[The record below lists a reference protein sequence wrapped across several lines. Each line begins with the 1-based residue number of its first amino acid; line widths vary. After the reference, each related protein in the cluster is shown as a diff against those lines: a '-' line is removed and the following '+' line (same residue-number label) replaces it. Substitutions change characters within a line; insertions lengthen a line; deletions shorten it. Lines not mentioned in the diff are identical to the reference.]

1 MFNYKGATLFL
12 ILVLILIALS
22 GLITSIPI
30 WLFLVPVVPY
40 IILVIYGSATV
51 SSQFF
56 MPVVYRGEQE
66 KKTVAITFD
75 DGPSPA
81 TTPAILD
88 ILKKNEVP
96 AAFFCIGE
104 KVVENPE
111 IVQRIA
117 GDGHVMGNHSYT
129 HHFLFDIFGHDS
141 MVREMRTTNKAIE
154 KITRKRIHLFRPPYG
169 VTTPVLARAV
179 KKAKMNAV
187 GWSLRSM
194 DTVTKDPK
202 KLVNKITKQV
212 KAGDVILLHD
222 TMPVTVEALQGIIDA
237 IRAKGYDIVPADKLL
252 NINAY
257 V

>member
-1 MFNYKGATLFL
+1 MLNYKGATLLL
-12 ILVLILIALS
+12 IMILIVIALS

-30 WLFLVPVVPY
+30 WLFLIPVVPY
-40 IILVIYGSATV
+40 IFLIIYGS
-51 SSQFF
+51 SKINSQFF
-56 MPVVYRGEQE
+56 MPVVYRGEDDL
-66 KKTVAITFD
+66 KNVAITFD
-75 DGPSPA
+75 DGPSPS

-96 AAFFCIGE
+96 ATFFCIGE

-111 IVQRIA
+111 IMQRIA
-117 GDGHVMGNHSYT
+117 GEGHVMGNHSYT
-129 HHFLFDIFGHDS
+129 HHFFFDVFS
-141 MVREMRTTNKAIE
+141 FNSLVQEMRTTNKAIE

-179 KKAKMNAV
+179 KKVKMTSV

-202 KLVNKITKQV
+202 KLVDKITKKV
-212 KAGDVILLHD
+212 SAGDVILLHD
-222 TMPVTVEALQGIIDA
+222 TMPVTVDALQGIIDG
-237 IRAKGYDIVPADKLL
+237 IRAKGYSIVPADKLL